1 MPEITISK
9 SKFKPK
15 ALHYFRMVQKTGAE
29 IIISD
34 HGKPVA
40 KIIPYKDNSEDILK
54 SLRNSVKKY
63 LDPTEPVGLSDWDI
77 LK

>member
-1 MPEITISK
+1 M
-9 SKFKPK
+9 
-15 ALHYFRMVQKTGAE
+15 QKHTE
-29 IIISD
+29 CTRK

-40 KIIPYKDNSEDILK
+40 KIIPYKQSDDILK

-63 LDPTEPVGLSDWDI
+63 LYPTEPVGLSDWDI